1 MLKKHMRGGSS
12 NSGSKEWNLLS
23 EGAQGVVL
31 SRGNRIMKILPEAQ
45 EREVLFWSRVVWKDE
60 EDKKKMFVVPDNI
73 ELKKNWKPPFSC
85 YPEGNYYI
93 MEMDRKQESL
103 EKHLRAHLLTVPL
116 EKRVLLQ
123 MKEILGFLNDQ
134 GFVHADMHLKNI
146 LKQGNRFYLI
156 DFGLVM
162 HRSFC
167 QTVQE
172 TMLCEMY
179 LWSRDDFFT
188 LCLVLVFFGQD
199 GLRIK
204 KNDYKK
210 LRSKSIKYF
219 SKQPVAWIEMKKTLQ
234 TTFDFHKHDDY
245 LFCFQ
250 HFIQNF
256 LTASSQLA
264 PRKGIYAYD
273 ILTKI
278 FLDRL
283 FLLVAVWHPDCLRL
297 HLNQDRK
304 IMYKELIE
312 EFSKK
317 A

>member
-1 MLKKHMRGGSS
+1 MRGCS
-12 NSGSKEWNLLS
+12 NGSKGWSLIS
-23 EGAQGVVL
+23 DSSQGVVL
-31 SRGNRIMKILPEAQ
+31 SRGNRIMKIVPESQ
-45 EREVLFWSRVVWKDE
+45 KKEVMFWSRLVFNDE
-60 EDKKKMFVVPDNI
+60 EHKKLFVAPDLV
-73 ELKKNWKPPFSC
+73 EHKKGWKPPLSAC
-85 YPEGNYYI
+85 AEGNYYT

-103 EKHLRAHLLTVPL
+103 EKHLRTHLLTVPL
-116 EKRVLLQ
+116 ERRVLVQ
-123 MKEILGFLNDQ
+123 MREVLRVLNEQ
-134 GFVHADMHLKNI
+134 GFVHGDMHLKNI

-162 HRSFC
+162 HREFC
-167 QTVQE
+167 KTVQE
-172 TMLCEMY
+172 NMLCDMY

-210 LRSKSIKYF
+210 LRHKSIKYF
-219 SKQPVAWIEMKKTLQ
+219 LKHPAAWIDMKETLQ
-234 TTFDFHKHDDY
+234 GTFNFRKHDDY

-256 LTASSQLA
+256 LTASSHLA
-264 PRKGIYAYD
+264 PKKGIYAYD

-283 FLLVAVWHPDCLRL
+283 FLLVAVWHPECLRL
-297 HLNQDRK
+297 HLNQDRQT
-304 IMYKELIE
+304 MYKELIQ
-312 EFSKK
+312 EFVKSLSWKD
-317 A
+317 